1 VTPAGAG
8 IKVYSPGGQLVSTAA
23 HSRGSVLTAAVD
35 SNEAGTYVVS
45 WQVFSADTHPS
56 RGSYLFVVGRPSANP
71 YSGLLSSGEIGTA
84 TPVGLALQALAR
96 WVHFIGFALVFG
108 VVAYGRTRR
117 LVGAGVALLIV
128 AEPLALVAQLASLSI
143 DGDTALAV
151 LGSGF
156 GRLLGLRLGAA
167 LLAWTLMAVGRSWPM
182 LAVGAVIALLDGASA
197 HAIPGLPAVGQALV
211 AIHVAA
217 MGLWVG
223 GLAAFLVAPDRRFG
237 RYAAWTLG
245 IAVVSGLVLAFAHTG
260 FGAGLVATDY
270 GRVLLVKGLVFVAAI
285 VAIALRRRR
294 LEFGS
299 VVAVVGIAAVLA
311 ALPPPR

>member
-1 VTPAGAG
+1 
-8 IKVYSPGGQLVSTAA
+8 
-23 HSRGSVLTAAVD
+23 
-35 SNEAGTYVVS
+35 
-45 WQVFSADTHPS
+45 
-56 RGSYLFVVGRPSANP
+56 
-71 YSGLLSSGEIGTA
+71 
-84 TPVGLALQALAR
+84 
-96 WVHFIGFALVFG
+96 
-108 VVAYGRTRR
+108 

-182 LAVGAVIALLDGASA
+182 LAVGAAIALLDGAGA

-211 AIHVAA
+211 AIHVGA